1 MDALDRIPGFIV
13 LPETDI
19 FPRPELRDTAKAEAP
34 APLHLAV
41 GIFDGV
47 HRGHLCVIGAAVE
60 AARNEGGRS
69 GVLTFHPHPSRLFRP
84 DDPTLL
90 FMPAAMKNRRL
101 FEAGVDYVMW
111 KTFGPDF
118 AALSAQDFLPALRFA
133 LPTLAGVY
141 VGENFRFGRG
151 RKGDVTVLAASGEEV
166 GVRVRG
172 EPRLMHGV
180 SPISSSRIREC
191 LRGGAVAEANE
202 LLGRPYATLSTVT
215 RGKRLGRQLGFPTLN
230 LPWSPELLPRFGVYA
245 ANVRRPGDPR
255 EDGLPAV
262 ANFGIR
268 PTVEEG
274 VEPRLECH
282 VLAESCPFSTGDCLL
297 AEWLTFLRPEQR
309 FESVNAL
316 RQRIGED
323 VEQARGYFGTV

>member
-1 MDALDRIPGFIV
+1 MKALDRMPGFIE
-13 LPETDI
+13 LPEADI
-19 FPRPELRDTAKAEAP
+19 FLRPELRDGPDTAP
-34 APLHLAV
+34 VPLHLAV

-60 AARNEGGRS
+60 SSRGEGGRC

-90 FMPAAMKNRRL
+90 LMPAPMKNRRL
-101 FEAGVDYVMW
+101 FNAGVDYVVW

-118 AALSAQDFLPALRFA
+118 AALSAEAFLPALRSA

-151 RKGDVTVLAASGEEV
+151 RKGDLAALAASGEKL

-172 EPRLMHGV
+172 EPRLLHGGT
-180 SPISSSRIREC
+180 PISSSRIRGC
-191 LRGGAVAEANE
+191 LQSGAVAEANE

-245 ANVRRPGDPR
+245 VSVRRPDDPPGN
-255 EDGLPAV
+255 GLPTV

-282 VLAESCPFSTGDCLL
+282 VLAEDCPFSTGDRLL
-297 AEWLTFLRPEQR
+297 AEWLAFLRPEQR
-309 FESVNAL
+309 FESVDAL
-316 RQRIGED
+316 RQRIGADAQE
-323 VEQARGYFGTV
+323 ARAYFRVD

>member
-1 MDALDRIPGFIV
+1 MEALDRIPGFIE
-13 LPETDI
+13 LPEADI
-19 FPRPELRDTAKAEAP
+19 FPRPELRDFGNAAP

-47 HRGHLCVIGAAVE
+47 HLGHLRVIGAAVD
-60 AARNEGGRS
+60 AARRDGGRC
-69 GVLTFHPHPSRLFRP
+69 GVLTFHPHPSRIFRP

-90 FMPAAMKNRRL
+90 LMPAAMKNRRL
-101 FEAGVDYVMW
+101 FNAGVDYVVW

-118 AALSAQDFLPALRFA
+118 AALSADAFLPELRSA
-133 LPTLAGVY
+133 LPTLTGVY

-151 RKGDVTVLAASGEEV
+151 RKGDVAALAASGAKL
-166 GVRVRG
+166 GVQVRG
-172 EPRLMHGV
+172 EPRLTRGET
-180 SPISSSRIREC
+180 PISSSRIREC
-191 LRGGAVAEANE
+191 LLRGAVAEANE

-230 LPWSPELLPRFGVYA
+230 LPWAPELLPRFGVYA
-245 ANVRRPGDPR
+245 ARVRRPADPPA
-255 EDGLPAV
+255 DGLPAV

-282 VLAESCPFSTGDCLL
+282 VLTGNCPFSTGDHLL
-297 AEWLTFLRPEQR
+297 AEWLAFLRPEQR
-309 FESVNAL
+309 FASVDAL
-316 RQRIGED
+316 RDRIGED
-323 VEQARGYFGTV
+323 VTEARAFFARS